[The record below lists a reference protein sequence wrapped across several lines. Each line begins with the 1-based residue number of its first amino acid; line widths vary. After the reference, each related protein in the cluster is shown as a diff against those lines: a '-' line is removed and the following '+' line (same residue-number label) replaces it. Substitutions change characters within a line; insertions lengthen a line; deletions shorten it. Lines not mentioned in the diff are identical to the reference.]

1 MERFR
6 RFSIQELIARS
17 PLSRFSLR
25 GKLTAVNM
33 AISFLII
40 LVMGIYIY
48 LRIQDGGRQLILTVE
63 ENARQR
69 AEDDL
74 FRLNFEQASRLDSF
88 FQGMSN
94 NTRVT
99 GGTIHTMLVVENLKS
114 SNYWDASASLERL
127 SGGSWDNPN
136 SEASSIFI
144 PAGVNLSD
152 PLIRKLNLLKH
163 TELVLPSILG
173 ENPDVLAI
181 YFGGQNKETIYF
193 PNIDLANIVPP
204 DFDVTGRQWY
214 ISAAPDN
221 NPDREVVWSAP
232 YEDAALNGLV
242 ITTSLPVFDESDR
255 FQGVAAMD
263 VQITRI
269 IDLLAS
275 IQIGETGYAFLLDD
289 ANRLI
294 SLPDAGYADFE
305 ITDESAM
312 LSIIMDPSALPSASP
327 AFYEILDRITTE
339 PSGIF
344 TVTLAGE
351 ERYVAFN
358 QIPEVGYK
366 VVFIARSEELLP
378 ARADITEQVARET
391 RNTVIFS
398 FLLVALVLA
407 AATAL
412 SLSAGNQLT
421 APLKSLSEAASEFT
435 KGNFNAKADIRSG
448 DELEALADS
457 FNHMS
462 DTVKD
467 LVHSLEQRV
476 RERTADLQKETAR
489 GQKRGKQY
497 EAVARVAQAITLQKN
512 LRELLPQVVEVISE
526 HFGFY
531 HVGIFLNDALQQ
543 YAVLVAANSEGGRH
557 MLSRGHQLR
566 IGEQGIVGYVT
577 GTGKPRIALSV
588 GEDAVFFNNPDLP
601 ETQSEMALPLIES
614 GISLGAL
621 DVQSRDI
628 NAFSDEDLDSLA
640 ILAELVSIAIHNA
653 KLYEQMERSLAEA
666 EAASRR
672 FLSENWNRLAD
683 EFKIAG
689 YRYTASGVSPLI
701 PGNGDDHSQEGANR
715 REVVVPILVRG
726 QALGELVV
734 SLPKDEN
741 FNSDQLDTIRA
752 VADRVAVIAENAR
765 LFDETQRRAERERLV
780 TDITTKIRGTN
791 DPQEMIETALK
802 ELREALK
809 VSRIDVIPQKSKSPD
824 R

>member
-1 MERFR
+1 MQRSR
-6 RFSIQELIARS
+6 RSPIQEL
-17 PLSRFSLR
+17 FSSLTLR

-33 AISFLII
+33 GISLVIM

-48 LRIQDGGRQLILTVE
+48 LRIQDGSNQLVLSVE

-69 AEDDL
+69 AEADL
-74 FRLNFEQASRLDSF
+74 FNLNSEQASRLGSF
-88 FQGMSN
+88 FQGMSG
-94 NTRVT
+94 NTGVVANSIR
-99 GGTIHTMLVVENLKS
+99 TMLIDENLS
-114 SNYWDASASLERL
+114 NSNYWDANSSLERL
-127 SGGSWDNPN
+127 PNGSWDNSN
-136 SEASSIFI
+136 SETSSIFI
-144 PAGVNLSD
+144 PSAVNLNA

-163 TELVLPSILG
+163 AELVLPSILE

-181 YFGGQNKETIYF
+181 YFGGESKETIYF

-221 NPDREVVWSAP
+221 NPSRTVVWSTP

-242 ITTSLPVFDESDR
+242 ITTSVPVFDETDR

-269 IDLLAS
+269 IDLLSS
-275 IQIGETGYAFLLDD
+275 IQIGETGYAFLMDD

-294 SLPDAGYADFE
+294 SLPDAGYLDFE
-305 ITDESAM
+305 ITDENAM
-312 LSIIMDPSALPSASP
+312 LSMIMDPSALPSASP
-327 AFYEILDRITTE
+327 AFYEVLNRVSTE
-339 PSGIF
+339 TSGIF
-344 TVTLAGE
+344 SISVAGK

-366 VVFIARSEELLP
+366 IVFIVSSEELLP
-378 ARADITEQVARET
+378 ARADIADQVARET
-391 RNTVIFS
+391 RNSIIS
-398 FLLVALVLA
+398 SILLVLFVLGA
-407 AATAL
+407 AAAL
-412 SLSAGNQLT
+412 SLSAGKRLT
-421 APLKSLSEAASEFT
+421 APLNSLNEAASEFT
-435 KGNFNAKADIRSG
+435 KGNFNARADIRSG
-448 DELEALADS
+448 DELEMLAGS
-457 FNHMS
+457 FNRMS

-467 LVHSLEQRV
+467 LVLSLEQRV
-476 RERTADLQKETAR
+476 RERTVDLEKETVR
-489 GQKRGKQY
+489 GQKRSKQY
-497 EAVARVAQAITLQKN
+497 EAVARVAQAINVQKN
-512 LRELLPQVVEVISE
+512 LRELLPQVTEVISDQ
-526 HFGFY
+526 FGFY
-531 HVGIFLNDALQQ
+531 HVGIFLNDALGK
-543 YAVLVAANSEGGRH
+543 YAVLVAANSEGGKR
-557 MLSRGHQLR
+557 MLERGHQLR

-577 GTGKPRIALSV
+577 DAKKPRIALSV

-614 GISLGAL
+614 DNSLGAL
-621 DVQSRDI
+621 DVQSREI
-628 NAFSDEDLDSLA
+628 NAFSEEDLESLT
-640 ILAELVSIAIHNA
+640 ILADLVGIAIHNA

-672 FLSENWNRLAD
+672 FLRENWNRLAD
-683 EFKIAG
+683 EFKMAG
-689 YRYTASGVSPLI
+689 YRYTASGVRPLGVEDANSH
-701 PGNGDDHSQEGANR
+701 PQEDADR
-715 REVVVPILVRG
+715 KEISTPILVRG

-734 SLPKDEN
+734 SLPKDTA
-741 FNSDQLDTIRA
+741 FNSDQMDTIKA